1 MNSEPITE
9 NTKASKTEDFLTT
22 KDAED
27 NFEEIAKIAK
37 EEAESEEAVVEGA
50 TIAEEKEDA
59 EPVITFEERWSQ
71 LLDNCKQKLGSLSD
85 DDKDGQVRDLWTS
98 INKYVTIMAVPKEIL
113 PKMRKTLWK
122 MARRSSFTQ
131 AMTLILYALLTFL
144 PRKSYRSFEAQQYF
158 KKRLTRSSN
167 ADKL

>member
-9 NTKASKTEDFLTT
+9 NTKASNTEDFLTT

-27 NFEEIAKIAK
+27 TFEEIAKIAK

-71 LLDNCKQKLGSLSD
+71 LLDNCKQK
-85 DDKDGQVRDLWTS
+85 K
-98 INKYVTIMAVPKEIL
+98 
-113 PKMRKTLWK
+113 
-122 MARRSSFTQ
+122 
-131 AMTLILYALLTFL
+131 
-144 PRKSYRSFEAQQYF
+144 
-158 KKRLTRSSN
+158 
-167 ADKL
+167 